1 MEKRIIVIKTALQP
15 RTEFFARAVL
25 TSSTRRA
32 YASDLK
38 HFVEWGGKIPST
50 SRMLADY
57 AAHCADWYSV
67 ATTTRRLMAIRHAHV
82 ERNLPLPTGMEAV
95 KAVMRG
101 IRRERGVAQRQARP
115 LTRKLLRGV
124 LRGLEPSLIGSRDRA
139 LLLIGFAGG
148 FRRSELVGLNVEDL
162 ERGEEGIVVHIRR
175 SKTDQ
180 EGRGRAVAVPRIG
193 GSLCPVAALES
204 WLRRAKIN
212 SAAVFRRFD
221 RYGHLTPHR
230 LNAGYVSRIVKAR
243 LRILGVDPK
252 LYSSHS
258 IRAGLITEAARAGV
272 PSWRIRR
279 TTGHKSDAM
288 VARYVRDAELWEGN
302 AATAAFRGPK
312 QRGNHAE

>member
-1 MEKRIIVIKTALQP
+1 MEKRIIIVKTAFQP

-25 TSSTRRA
+25 APNTRRA

-38 HFVEWGGKIPST
+38 HFLGWGGKVPCNAH
-50 SRMLADY
+50 MLADY

-82 ERNLPLPTGMEAV
+82 ERGLPLPTGMEAV
-95 KAVMRG
+95 KVVMRG
-101 IRRERGVAQRQARP
+101 IRRERGVAQRQAKP
-115 LTRKLLRGV
+115 LTRKLLRGII
-124 LRGLEPSLIGSRDRA
+124 RGLESSLIDRRDRA

-148 FRRSELVGLNVEDL
+148 LRRSELVALNAEDL
-162 ERGEEGIVVHIRR
+162 EQGPEGIVARIRR

-193 GSLCPVAALES
+193 GSLCPVGALET
-204 WLRRAKIN
+204 WLKRAKID
-212 SAAVFRRFD
+212 AGAVFRRFD

-230 LNAGYVSRIVKAR
+230 LDAGYVSCVVKGR
-243 LRILGVDPK
+243 LRTLGVDPK

-258 IRAGLITEAARAGV
+258 IRAGLVTEAARAGV

-279 TTGHKSDAM
+279 TTGHRSDAM

-302 AATAAFRGPK
+302 AAVAAFRGVK
-312 QRGNHAE
+312 SA